1 MLNLRT
7 ARMSDLV
14 LTIKAGSSSIKF
26 ALFAGDG
33 DWFTP
38 AVQGPGD
45 GLGVGRGLSTS
56 LRIRDGH
63 GRSLHEG
70 SISGQGSAAPTHLE
84 AMAAVLAWLA
94 QAEPDGR
101 VAAVGHRVVHGGS
114 LFLTPVV
121 IGEQGLA
128 GLSSPEA
135 FGPLH
140 QPHHVAG
147 IRAPRT
153 ALSRVP

>member
-38 AVQGPGD
+38 AVQGQVD
-45 GLGVGRGLSTS
+45 GLGVGRGLSPS
-56 LRIRDGH
+56 FRIRDGH

-101 VAAVGHRVVHGGS
+101 VAAAGHRVLHGGN
-114 LFLTPVV
+114 LFLAPLGPYEEALAPV
-121 IGEQGLA
+121 
-128 GLSSPEA
+128 SP
-135 FGPLH
+135 L
-140 QPHHVAG
+140 
-147 IRAPRT
+147 
-153 ALSRVP
+153 